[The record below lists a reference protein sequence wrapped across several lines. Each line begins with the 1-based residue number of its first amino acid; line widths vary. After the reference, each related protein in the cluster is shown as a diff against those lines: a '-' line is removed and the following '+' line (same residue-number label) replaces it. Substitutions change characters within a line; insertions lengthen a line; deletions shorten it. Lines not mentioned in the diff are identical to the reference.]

1 MSAPYN
7 PGWEAGLAA
16 RVRSGGGEREA
27 ALAEVVKTF
36 QPQVHQ
42 LAGML
47 TREPAEAEDVSQEV
61 FLAVMRGLRGF
72 RGEARLSTWIY
83 RITLRT
89 AARVRARH
97 PPGEPL
103 PESLTAPEGP
113 DPAIRAE
120 ELRALQAA
128 MERLSEGHRVVLALF
143 AVEGLSHRAIASVLG
158 IPEGT
163 VWSRLHTA
171 RKRLRE
177 ELV

>member
-7 PGWEAGLAA
+7 PSWEAGLAA
-16 RVRSGGGEREA
+16 RIRGGGRERSA
-27 ALAEVVKTF
+27 AFAEVVTTF

-47 TREPAEAEDVSQEV
+47 TRSPAEAEDVSQEV
-61 FLAVMRGLRGF
+61 FLAVFRGLRGF
-72 RGEARLSTWIY
+72 RAEARLSTWIY

-89 AARVRARH
+89 AARVRARRS
-97 PPGEPL
+97 PGEPL
-103 PESLTAPEGP
+103 PEDLPAPMGP
-113 DPAIRAE
+113 DPAVRAE

-158 IPEGT
+158 VPEGT

-171 RKRLRE
+171 RKRLRD
-177 ELV
+177 ELG